1 MTTESQPAPPTV
13 EPTPTPPVVQQPTK
27 AGWPIVATIIVAA
40 CVATMIGLGFWQLG
54 RAAQKDALI
63 ASYSANMALPAT
75 AYPASNPADHS
86 YLYRIVSANCL
97 RVVEW
102 RELAGRTAD
111 GRAGWRHI
119 ATCATGAE
127 GPGLLV
133 DVGVS
138 EDTQASVAWTGGTV
152 RGRATLE
159 PDEHSALSRMMGGV
173 APLRLMIVAE
183 TAAPGLTA
191 SAQPDPSAMPSNHLS
206 YAVQWFLF
214 AFVASVIFVLAVR
227 LRRGNASA

>member
-1 MTTESQPAPPTV
+1 MTDDTPPPTV
-13 EPTPTPPVVQQPTK
+13 PPAPDTPAAAPTTPPR
-27 AGWPIVATIIVAA
+27 WPVLASLIVAA
-40 CVATMIGLGFWQLG
+40 CVAIMIGLGVWQLG
-54 RAAQKDALI
+54 RAADKDALI
-63 ASYSANMALPAT
+63 ASYQANMALPAT

-111 GRAGWRHI
+111 GQSGWRHI

-138 EDTQASVAWTGGTV
+138 EDTQAVVAWTGGPV

-159 PDEHSALSRMMGGV
+159 PDEHSALGRLFGQV
-173 APLRLMIVAE
+173 APLRLMIVAD
-183 TAAPGLTA
+183 TPAPGLRA
-191 SAQPDPSAMPSNHLS
+191 SAPPDPSSVPSNHRS

-214 AFVASVIFVLAVR
+214 ALIASVIFVLAVR
-227 LRRGNASA
+227 QRRAKAAA

>member
-1 MTTESQPAPPTV
+1 M
-13 EPTPTPPVVQQPTK
+13 VV
-27 AGWPIVATIIVAA
+27 AV
-40 CVATMIGLGFWQLG
+40 CVAIMIGLGVWQLG
-54 RAAQKDALI
+54 RAAEKDALI
-63 ASYSANMALPAT
+63 ASYRANLSLPAT

-86 YLYRIVSANCL
+86 FLYRTLSANCL

-111 GRAGWRHI
+111 GRSGWRHI

-127 GPGLLV
+127 GPGFLV

-138 EDTQASVAWTGGTV
+138 ESTQARIDWTGGPV

-159 PDEHSALSRMMGGV
+159 PDEHSAFARMVGNV

-183 TAAPGLTA
+183 TPASGLVA
-191 SAQPDPSAMPSNHLS
+191 SAPPDPSAVPANHRS

-214 AFVASVIFVLAVR
+214 AAVASIIFLIAVR
-227 LRRGNASA
+227 QRRSKAEA

>member
-1 MTTESQPAPPTV
+1 MTDVPPTTPEPAPA
-13 EPTPTPPVVQQPTK
+13 PVSP
-27 AGWPIVATIIVAA
+27 AASRPWPIVATIVVAL
-40 CVATMIGLGFWQLG
+40 CVAIMIGLGVWQLG
-54 RAAQKDALI
+54 RAAEKDTLI
-63 ASYSANMALPAT
+63 ERYQANLSLPAT
-75 AYPASNPADHS
+75 AYPLSNPADHS
-86 YLYRIVSANCL
+86 YLYRTVSANCL

-111 GRAGWRHI
+111 GRSGWRHI

-127 GPGLLV
+127 GPGFLV

-138 EDTQASVAWTGGTV
+138 ENTQATVDWAGGPV

-159 PDEHSALSRMMGGV
+159 PDEHSALGRLLGNV

-183 TAAPGLTA
+183 SPAPGLTA
-191 SAQPDPSAMPSNHLS
+191 SARPDPSSVPSNHRS

-214 AFVASVIFVLAVR
+214 AAAASLIFLLAVR
-227 LRRGNASA
+227 QRRTKPAT